1 MTQATDASRARRAAR
16 SWRDVAS
23 GVKQASRDD
32 HVSLLAAGIA
42 FFMVLSTAPALAAL
56 VAIYGLFASPEDV
69 TRQVDDLAGA
79 VPEDARELLTDQLNQ
94 VVSTSAT
101 SLGLSAAIG
110 IALALWGAS
119 AAMNHLLSALSS
131 IHGRHEEQGAVA
143 RRARAL
149 ALTLAAIV
157 FVVVTI
163 ALLTF
168 VPAWVEGVAGA
179 GAGTAITILRWPLVA
194 VLMALGL
201 TTLYRV
207 GPEQRIER
215 RSWVSWGSAIAT
227 ALWLGAS
234 LLFSWFVTHF
244 GTYNQTYGSMAAV
257 VILMLW
263 FFITAACVLFGAEL
277 DAEKDLREPRS
288 KAEDSKPVLVG

>member
-101 SLGLSAAIG
+101 IG
-110 IALALWGAS
+110 IPS
-119 AAMNHLLSALSS
+119 
-131 IHGRHEEQGAVA
+131 
-143 RRARAL
+143 RRAR
-149 ALTLAAIV
+149 TPICAADSSADRYSV
-157 FVVVTI
+157 D
-163 ALLTF
+163 
-168 VPAWVEGVAGA
+168 VEC
-179 GAGTAITILRWPLVA
+179 
-194 VLMALGL
+194 
-201 TTLYRV
+201 
-207 GPEQRIER
+207 
-215 RSWVSWGSAIAT
+215 AT
-227 ALWLGAS
+227 
-234 LLFSWFVTHF
+234 
-244 GTYNQTYGSMAAV
+244 
-257 VILMLW
+257 
-263 FFITAACVLFGAEL
+263 
-277 DAEKDLREPRS
+277 
-288 KAEDSKPVLVG
+288 